1 MNQEKDRKI
10 AVLIDGE
17 NAQYSLTG
25 EILAEVA
32 KQGRVTIK
40 RIYGDWSSSHMKGW
54 KNQTNKYAVRAMHQ
68 FAFTRGKNSTD
79 IALVIDA
86 MDVMHQGLADGFCL
100 VSSDG
105 DFTGLA
111 NRLREEGVFV
121 MGIGQEKTP
130 EAFVRSCEL
139 FIYTEN
145 LGDSEEEEEAAP
157 ETQKPARAA
166 KTKSKRSKKV
176 KPVPV
181 NLLKKAFQNAVEENE
196 MAYLGRFGEALRK
209 IEPSFDPRTYG
220 FPLLSKLIKSVDS
233 HFEIIY
239 PEGSDSAYV
248 RLKRN
253 SR

>member
-1 MNQEKDRKI
+1 MTEDKDRKI

-25 EILAEVA
+25 DMLAEVA

-40 RIYGDWSSSHMKGW
+40 RIYGDWSSRQMKGW
-54 KNQTNKYAVRAMHQ
+54 KDQTNKYAVRAMHQ

-86 MDVMHQGLADGFCL
+86 MDILHQGLADGFCL

-145 LGDSEEEEEAAP
+145 LGDSDEEEEPIAEA
-157 ETQKPARAA
+157 EKPSRTPKA
-166 KTKSKRSKKV
+166 KAKPKKKV
-176 KPVPV
+176 KPIPV
-181 NLLKKAFQNAVEENE
+181 NLLKKAFKNAVEENE
-196 MAYLGRFGEALRK
+196 MAYLGRMGEALRK

-220 FPLLSKLIKSVDS
+220 YPLLSKLIKSMTG
-233 HFEIIY
+233 HFEVVY

-248 RLKRN
+248 KLKRGGK
-253 SR
+253 